1 MVRLVELA
9 EKRSPRTEPEY
20 TRVCSGVQFSH
31 SLVGLCRDTLFY
43 GYTDHTLVPS
53 DENFTVPTH
62 LLLQTMLYYI
72 VSVFSRL
79 IRSQHLSAD
88 VCHIF
93 ISSSDLSP
101 ELTYSTIYSLCPPVG
116 RGLLAK

>member
-1 MVRLVELA
+1 MVRPVELA

-72 VSVFSRL
+72 MFQFLAVSSG
-79 IRSQHLSAD
+79 LS
-88 VCHIF
+88 IYLLMSPTF
-93 ISSSDLSP
+93 LSP
-101 ELTYSTIYSLCPPVG
+101 AQTSHLNSLTQLSIHYV
-116 RGLLAK
+116 LLWGEAC